1 MRSAIGSRVRLDR
14 RWGFESLSFRYFDLY
29 WPNIA
34 SVGQRSGRLPVKQEI
49 TGSNPV
55 RGAKPGAW
63 SNGKT
68 LLSHSRNAGSTPA
81 ASTVRYCTSSKSEII
96 GPIRLLG

>member
-1 MRSAIGSRVRLDR
+1 MRSAIGSRVRLNR

-49 TGSNPV
+49 AVSNPV
-55 RGAKPGAW
+55 RGAKSGA
-63 SNGKT
+63 
-68 LLSHSRNAGSTPA
+68 
-81 ASTVRYCTSSKSEII
+81 
-96 GPIRLLG
+96 